1 MKASTGVPTGGIM
14 IVNGLSG
21 RAEISSSLAPH
32 IRPLCI
38 FLLCICLNALAPGP
52 AMAEDEIKP
61 GETLDLDRCIA
72 IALKKHPSILGAQG
86 SLEASQSRVSQARS
100 GYYPQLGL
108 SGGYSRN
115 HTEGASSSL
124 GSGKYSYDEYSSSFN
139 LSQNIC
145 DFGKTSASVDV
156 NALSADASRFDLE
169 DTSSQVIYSVKQAYF
184 GVLQALQNRQAYQE
198 TMKQYELHLEQAR
211 RFYEVGIRPKI
222 DVTKAEVDLSQA
234 RLNLLK
240 ADNGMRVARITLNN
254 TMGMP
259 EAPEYSLKEDT
270 AVREYPIDLES
281 ALKRGYEYRPDLASA
296 RYKREAA
303 LRSVDLARSGYYP
316 ELSGSAGYGW
326 TGQDFPL
333 NDRWTVGASVNV
345 PIFSGFLT
353 RSQVSEAKANLMSAQ
368 ANEESVRQS
377 IRSDIEQSYTNLIQA
392 REGIDLAD
400 LAVKQAKENRELAQG
415 RYAAGVGNAIEV
427 TDALVSEIS
436 ARTSYDNALYAY
448 RLAIAQL
455 ERSMGVSR

>member
-1 MKASTGVPTGGIM
+1 MHSYPLVPTGGI
-14 IVNGLSG
+14 IHANGPSACTKMSSFLLFLVRSFCVLLLSVCLNTLTPG
-21 RAEISSSLAPH
+21 ASLAQ
-32 IRPLCI
+32 
-38 FLLCICLNALAPGP
+38 
-52 AMAEDEIKP
+52 DEIKH
-61 GETLDLDRCIA
+61 GQTLDIDQCIA

-108 SGGYSRN
+108 SGGYSRT
-115 HTEGASSSL
+115 HSEAASSSL

-139 LSQNIC
+139 LSQNIY
-145 DFGKTSASVDV
+145 DFGKTSAGVDV
-156 NALSADASRFDLE
+156 NAHSADASRHDLE

-184 GVLQALQNRQAYQE
+184 GVLQAMQNRQAYQE

-254 TMGMP
+254 AMGMP

-270 AVREYPIDLES
+270 AVREYPIALEN
-281 ALKRGYEYRPDLASA
+281 ALKRGYENRPDLASA
-296 RYKREAA
+296 RSRREAA
-303 LRSVDLARSGYYP
+303 LRSVDLARTGYLP
-316 ELSGSAGYGW
+316 ALSGSAGYGW

-353 RSQVSEAKANLMSAQ
+353 QSQVAEANANLVTAQ

-377 IRSDIEQSYTNLIQA
+377 IRSDIEQSYTTLVQA
-392 REGIDLAD
+392 REAIDLAD

-427 TDALVSEIS
+427 TDALVSEIN
-436 ARTSYDNALYAY
+436 AKTAYDNSLYAY